1 MIEYRIG
8 EDGIERP
15 YYRSPAIVLLYLC
28 IAIYTVC
35 VGFFGKL
42 AILPLLLL
50 PLCAVGITC
59 AVFMCRP
66 RALYGALPVLSVLG
80 AFGIMIGRQ
89 IPWDQALCGALF
101 AADFFVLG
109 FIVAFCIK
117 KRVSMAATVGWGA
130 LFLIAEYFLYVMVVA
145 AFDGFGFGF
154 FSAVDWYLAAMKEF
168 GDALGEALKMLL
180 AESSAQE
187 LLAQWKMTAE
197 EFLTGQAEMLAEI
210 VPLIPAAFGAVLLAL
225 VLFAVWF
232 AYRLLKWI
240 PLYRRVLEGKALILH
255 PIWGCAYLILWSF
268 QFLIAG
274 KTAFEIGWLSLYI
287 GLMPLLG
294 FVGLM
299 ALFGQVRDESG
310 RLRVYVLVAL
320 ILVGVSVLTVTWFF
334 MIALPALSVAGA
346 WITVLR
352 WVRARKMND
361 TDRP

>member
-1 MIEYRIG
+1 MIEYRMS

-15 YYRSPAIVLLYLC
+15 HYRSSAIALLYLC
-28 IAIYTVC
+28 IALYTVA

-42 AILPLLLL
+42 SFLPILLL
-50 PLCAVGITC
+50 PLCAAGITC

-89 IPWDQALCGALF
+89 IPWEQALVGALF

-117 KRVSMAATVGWGA
+117 KRVSMAATVGWSV
-130 LFLIAEYFLYVMVVA
+130 LFLIAEFLLYVMAVA

-154 FSAVDWYLAAMKEF
+154 FSVADWYLAAMKEF
-168 GDALGEALKMLL
+168 GEALGEAFKLL
-180 AESSAQE
+180 FAENSAQA
-187 LLAQWKMTAE
+187 LLVQWKVTEE
-197 EFLTGQAEMLAEI
+197 EFLALQMETFAQI
-210 VPLIPAAFGAVLLAL
+210 VPLVPAVFGAVLLA
-225 VLFAVWF
+225 VALFFVWF

-240 PLYRRVLEGKALILH
+240 PLYRRVLEGKSLILH

-274 KTAFEIGWLSLYI
+274 TSPFEIGWLSLYI

-299 ALFGQVRDESG
+299 ALFAQVRDGSG

-320 ILVGVSVLTVTWFF
+320 ILVGVSVLTVSWFF
-334 MIALPALSVAGA
+334 MLALPALSVAGA

-352 WVRARKMND
+352 WVRARKMNH